1 MNRIQFLGIL
11 CLAALL
17 GGCAPKT
24 ADTDTLQVAVS
35 ILPLG
40 DFVQAVAGDRVAVT
54 VMIPPGAFP
63 HSYEPKPEQ
72 MREMSR
78 AAMYV
83 KVGSPIEFELVW
95 LEKLLSIHPSI
106 PVVNAGQ
113 GIDLM
118 PMESGPTDDHH
129 TQRRLDSH
137 SWLSVAN
144 AKLMV
149 ENILAGLIAID
160 PAHQEAYR
168 RNAEQYIARLD
179 ALDEQIEQQLAD
191 KRNRKFLVYH
201 PAWGYFARDYDL
213 EQIPVEQAG
222 KVPTAKNIQHLIETA
237 RREGIT
243 VIFVSPQM
251 SADQAD
257 VIAAEIGGRVISV
270 DPLAQN
276 YIDNLEQVAQIM
288 ATTME

>member
-1 MNRIQFLGIL
+1 
-11 CLAALL
+11 
-17 GGCAPKT
+17 
-24 ADTDTLQVAVS
+24 
-35 ILPLG
+35 
-40 DFVQAVAGDRVAVT
+40 
-54 VMIPPGAFP
+54 
-63 HSYEPKPEQ
+63 
-72 MREMSR
+72 
-78 AAMYV
+78 
-83 KVGSPIEFELVW
+83 
-95 LEKLLSIHPSI
+95 
-106 PVVNAGQ
+106 
-113 GIDLM
+113 
-118 PMESGPTDDHH
+118 MENGPTDDHH

-149 ENILAGLIAID
+149 ENILAGLISID